1 MALSNMKIGQRMGLA
16 FSTVLALLVLV
27 IAISLWGGRTLRD
40 DATNTQA
47 LEQLAGTATE
57 YALLTQLQVVR
68 TGILASNEASF
79 GLIASTQTEWD
90 RTQPV
95 LLEQQRRLVEG
106 VRELN
111 RPEAMALLDR
121 AEELSRQR
129 FAARDD
135 LARASLEGDLDQMDL
150 HAQRWQGLATSSIQA
165 IDELAKWLN
174 AEADKTLAQAYRSA
188 NVVEWV
194 KIGFGALALLLG
206 VLVAALLS
214 RGITRPLSEALDMAN
229 RIAHGDLTNDI
240 RTRRGDEVGDL
251 LKALNEMRL
260 SLLKVVG
267 EIRHA
272 SEGIGVAASE
282 IAQGNQDLSSRTE
295 QSASSLEETASS
307 MEELTATVRQSAD
320 SARQANQLASSA
332 AGVAAKGGTV
342 VGQVVHTM
350 NDISQS
356 SQRISDIISV
366 IDGIAF
372 QTNILALNAAVEA
385 ARAGEQGRGF
395 AVVAGEVRTLAQR
408 SAQAAKEIKELI
420 NASVDRVQDGSKL
433 VEEAGSTMQEIVA
446 SVQRVA
452 DIIGEISAATGEQSD
467 GIAQVNVA
475 INQLD
480 QMTQQNAAL
489 VEESAAAAQ
498 SMREQT
504 ERLAQAVAVFR
515 TGDQAVMAVSAP
527 SRRAV
532 PKAAPKAAV
541 KPAGPVSSAKPVAA
555 PLPSPKP
562 HPEAQAKAIPAAPK
576 AVKPAPALA
585 NKAIAKVPPPPAK
598 PAKTSDADGEWET
611 F

>member
-1 MALSNMKIGQRMGLA
+1 MTLNNVRIGWRLSLGYA
-16 FSTVLALLVLV
+16 AVLALMV
-27 IAISLWGGRTLRD
+27 G
-40 DATNTQA
+40 
-47 LEQLAGTATE
+47 
-57 YALLTQLQVVR
+57 VV
-68 TGILASNEASF
+68 
-79 GLIASTQTEWD
+79 
-90 RTQPV
+90 
-95 LLEQQRRLVEG
+95 
-106 VRELN
+106 
-111 RPEAMALLDR
+111 
-121 AEELSRQR
+121 
-129 FAARDD
+129 
-135 LARASLEGDLDQMDL
+135 
-150 HAQRWQGLATSSIQA
+150 
-165 IDELAKWLN
+165 
-174 AEADKTLAQAYRSA
+174 
-188 NVVEWV
+188 
-194 KIGFGALALLLG
+194 ALALLQFKVLMGDAQEIRNQGLRASQSQLWAESTRVNITRVMAVAKSGNDPNVEAFFNPLIAQTTQRINELQASLEEQVVSAEGIALLQSIAQLRTQYINTRREFFALLATGDEPAASAFLESRLMPVAEAYMAEQAKFVALQERFAGERLTKAAREAELAALYVMGLAGLALALG
-206 VLVAALLS
+206 VFIAWSLTRS
-214 RGITRPLSEALDMAN
+214 ITQPLKEAVDFAD
-229 RIAHGDLTNDI
+229 RIAHGDLTHQI
-240 RTRRGDEVGDL
+240 QIQRQDEIGGLV
-251 LKALNEMRL
+251 KALNEMRL

-527 SRRAV
+527 SRRAA